1 MAVMRIMR
9 IMRMTRI
16 MVWWRVAALA
26 ALALGVSGAS
36 ARGGPDDED
45 LRAVR
50 SLSRAFE
57 RAADQI
63 EESVV
68 HITTA
73 SEIQRVR
80 QDIFGRRFRV
90 GPPEM
95 RQTGLGSGVIISRD
109 GLVLTNHHV
118 IANGDRL
125 VVRVFD
131 GRELDA
137 TLVGS
142 DEATDLAV
150 LKIDAPDLI
159 PASFGDSD
167 GLRVGEWVLAIGSP
181 FGFDSTV
188 TAGIVSAKGR
198 RLAGEAGDRYQ
209 EFIQTD
215 ASINP
220 GNSGG
225 PLINLDG
232 EIVGINTAII
242 SATRQSAGLGFAIPS
257 ALARRVVESIV
268 ESGRVERGYLGVSM
282 ADLNP
287 DQRRTLGLAPDEGV
301 LVERVVEG
309 SPASQAG
316 LRAGDIVLAIN
327 GREVTGGMNRLRNL
341 IALSPP
347 GSEISIRVLRDGRT
361 QDLSARVADLASA
374 QARELGGVPVE
385 ALGVFVRATSPQ
397 ISREMGYTRHVPGV
411 QVLGVM
417 PGTPAASAGLER
429 GDILTA
435 VGGRRVESV
444 EALAQA
450 LGRVRGAAPVELVRG
465 RMRGTI
471 EVELR

>member
-1 MAVMRIMR
+1 MQSMRMSRIM
-9 IMRMTRI
+9 I
-16 MVWWRVAALA
+16 WWRVAALS
-26 ALALGVSGAS
+26 ALALVISGAF
-36 ARGGPDDED
+36 AQRGADDAD
-45 LRAVR
+45 LREAR

-57 RAADQI
+57 RAADTI
-63 EESVV
+63 EKSVV

-73 SEIQRVR
+73 SEIQRVQ

-90 GPPEM
+90 GPPVM

-137 TLVGS
+137 MLVGS

-167 GLRVGEWVLAIGSP
+167 NLRVGEWVLAIGSP
-181 FGFDSTV
+181 FGFDYSV

-198 RLAGEAGDRYQ
+198 RLMGEASDRYQ

-225 PLINLDG
+225 PLINLEG
-232 EIVGINTAII
+232 EVVGINTAII

-257 ALARRVVESIV
+257 VLARRVVESIV
-268 ESGRVERGYLGVSM
+268 ETGRVERGYLGVSM
-282 ADLNP
+282 ADLTP
-287 DQRRTLGLAPDEGV
+287 DQRRTLGLAPDQGV
-301 LVERVVEG
+301 LIERVVED
-309 SPASQAG
+309 SPASRAG

-347 GSEISIRVLRDGRT
+347 GSEVSVRVLRDGQTLDR
-361 QDLSARVADLASA
+361 SARVEDLASA
-374 QARELGGVPVE
+374 QALALGGEAVE
-385 ALGVFVRATSPQ
+385 ALGVIVRATTPQ
-397 ISREMGYTRHVPGV
+397 ISRELGYTRHVPGV
-411 QVLGVM
+411 QVLGVI
-417 PGTPAASAGLER
+417 PGTPAASAGLEPR
-429 GDILTA
+429 DILTA

-444 EALAQA
+444 EALRQA
-450 LGRVRGAAPVELVRG
+450 LGQVRGTAAVELVRG
-465 RMRGTI
+465 RMRGSI

>member
-1 MAVMRIMR
+1 
-9 IMRMTRI
+9 MTRNLN
-16 MVWWRVAALA
+16 WWRVAALAALA

-36 ARGGPDDED
+36 AQRGTDDED
-45 LRAVR
+45 LRAAR
-50 SLSRAFE
+50 TLSRAFE
-57 RAADQI
+57 RAADTI
-63 EESVV
+63 EKSVV

-73 SEIQRVR
+73 SEIQRVQ
-80 QDIFGRRFRV
+80 QDIFGRRLRV
-90 GPPEM
+90 GPPVM
-95 RQTGLGSGVIISRD
+95 RQTGLGSGVIISRE

-125 VVRVFD
+125 VVRVYD

-150 LKIDAPDLI
+150 LRIDAPDLI

-167 GLRVGEWVLAIGSP
+167 NLRVGEWVLAIGSP
-181 FGFDSTV
+181 FGFDYSV

-198 RLAGEAGDRYQ
+198 RLTGEASDRYQ

-232 EIVGINTAII
+232 EVVGINTAII

-268 ESGRVERGYLGVSM
+268 ETGRVERGYLGVNM
-282 ADLNP
+282 ADLTP
-287 DQRRTLGLAPDEGV
+287 DQRRTLGLAPDQGV
-301 LVERVVEG
+301 LIERVVED
-309 SPASQAG
+309 SPASRAG
-316 LRAGDIVLAIN
+316 IEAGDIVLAIN

-347 GSEISIRVLRDGRT
+347 GSEISIRVLRDGVTLDR
-361 QDLSARVADLASA
+361 SARVADLASA
-374 QARELGGVPVE
+374 QAQALGGETVE
-385 ALGVFVRATSPQ
+385 ALGVIVRATTPP
-397 ISREMGYTRHVPGV
+397 ISRELGYTRHVPGV

-417 PGTPAASAGLER
+417 PGTPAATAGLEPR
-429 GDILTA
+429 DILTT
-435 VGGRRVESV
+435 VGGRRVETV
-444 EALAQA
+444 EALRQA
-450 LGRVRGAAPVELVRG
+450 LGRVRGTAPVELVRG
-465 RMRGTI
+465 RMRGSI